1 MSQPLYHQVTHTPSG
16 DTQQTMKKML
26 GILLFMALLTIL
38 ISACSIGQ
46 SNNNTNGQNIVDMD
60 DLTFKQASI
69 TINKG
74 QSVNLV
80 NDAMVIH
87 VIANGTWDGST
98 PKPKIEPGAPKID
111 NIQIGGNATTTI
123 GPFNTAGTFQI
134 YCTVHQG
141 MKMSIIVK

>member
-1 MSQPLYHQVTHTPSG
+1 
-16 DTQQTMKKML
+16 MKKLL
-26 GILLFMALLTIL
+26 GVLIFMALLTIL

-46 SNNNTNGQNIVDMD
+46 SDTNTSGNGQNIVDMD
-60 DLTFKQASI
+60 DLTFKLSSI

-74 QSVNLV
+74 ESVNLI
-80 NDAMVIH
+80 NDAMVVH

-111 NIQIGGNATTTI
+111 NVQIGGNATATI

>member
-1 MSQPLYHQVTHTPSG
+1 
-16 DTQQTMKKML
+16 MKKWL
-26 GILLFMALLTIL
+26 GVLIFMALLTIL

-46 SNNNTNGQNIVDMD
+46 SDNNTAGNGQNIVDMD
-60 DLTFKQASI
+60 DLTFKLSSI

-74 QSVNLV
+74 ESVNLI
-80 NDAMVIH
+80 NDAMVVH